1 MTSEGYGFDES
12 VFPDLVAK
20 GPKVLLHD
28 HLDGGLRPSTVIDLA
43 DISGYEELPSNNVEK
58 LSEWFHEGA
67 NRRDLNLYLE
77 TFAHT
82 VGVMQDEYSC
92 HRVAKECAEDLA
104 EDGCVYAEIR
114 FAPSLFT
121 MQKLSV
127 HEVIEAV
134 LSGFS
139 EGSSGTNLTLRT
151 IITAMRTSNDSKTI
165 AEAAVDF
172 RDKGVVGFDIAGRE
186 VGYPPTDHLEAFQLL
201 QRENFHFTIHAG
213 EAFGLPS
220 IWEAVQY
227 CGAERLG
234 HGVRII
240 DDIELDSSG
249 NFILGSLASFIR
261 DRRIP
266 LELCPTSNIHTG
278 AVQSLEEHPIGL
290 LKELGF
296 RVTVNTDNR
305 LMSNVSMTSELLSL
319 NKAFGWDLD
328 DFSWLTV
335 NAMKSAF
342 LPFDE
347 RIHLIENVIK
357 PGWRNLS

>member
-1 MTSEGYGFDES
+1 MTSDGYGFDES

-43 DISGYEELPSNNVEK
+43 DISGYEELPSDNVEK

-240 DDIELDSSG
+240 DDIELDASG
-249 NFILGSLASFIR
+249 NYILGSLASFIR

-278 AVQSLEEHPIGL
+278 AVQSLEEHPIGV
-290 LKELGF
+290 LKDLGF

-319 NKAFGWDLD
+319 NKTFGWNLD

-342 LPFDE
+342 IPFDE
-347 RIHLIENVIK
+347 RIHLIEKVIK
-357 PGWRNLS
+357 PGWKNLS